1 MNHEATL
8 TEADI
13 LTEVVEPNRPT
24 LSPEL
29 AEELLSL
36 RFNDDAT
43 GRMRDLL
50 QKNNA
55 GTITPPEKLTLDNYL
70 RVGEFLDLMQAKA
83 RITLTQIG
91 SAES

>member
-1 MNHEATL
+1 MNTQVTL

-13 LTEVVEPNRPT
+13 LTEVVEQNGAT
-24 LSPEL
+24 LSPRL

-43 GRMRDLL
+43 DRIRNLL

-55 GTITPPEKLTLDNYL
+55 GTINSSEKQTLDNYL

-83 RITLTQIG
+83 RLTLADTG
-91 SAES
+91 SASE

>member
-1 MNHEATL
+1 MSTEATL

-13 LTEVVEPNRPT
+13 LTEVVEPNRAT
-24 LSPEL
+24 FSPQL

-36 RFNDDAT
+36 RFNDNAT
-43 GRMRDLL
+43 NRIRDLL

-55 GTITPPEKLTLDNYL
+55 GNITPAEKSTLENYL

-83 RITLTQIG
+83 RITLHQNG
-91 SAES
+91 SAV